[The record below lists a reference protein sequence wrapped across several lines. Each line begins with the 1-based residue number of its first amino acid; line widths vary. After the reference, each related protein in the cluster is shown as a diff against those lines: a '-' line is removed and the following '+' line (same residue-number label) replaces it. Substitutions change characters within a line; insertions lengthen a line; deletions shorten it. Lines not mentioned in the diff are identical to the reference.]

1 MKLNLLPATVSRGR
15 ATRTAWIITIVF
27 ALLSILASAAMM
39 IKSGNDLKRA
49 ESAYNDAQPAYNAAV
64 DMSGQVETMM
74 ALPQVQALSR
84 NVDLA
89 HAMINHNDD
98 YPVLYHSMLQY
109 VPPFYRVTSLSA
121 SPMSDSQASVN
132 IVGTLG
138 SFQQY
143 ADLMLALMRNP
154 NAVSVTRSGY
164 VDSSQFVPNLVES
177 DQTGR
182 PRLPNQ
188 SPIPDDPLQ
197 RLAFFESS
205 SQPAGYSGAGNF
217 GTGTDATR
225 GAMPGQS
232 LVSVQIVVNAKLQTP
247 NPRQTLSSGGGAAA
261 PSGGMPGPGGPSGPP
276 MGGPKGAPPGPM
288 GPGR

>member
-15 ATRTAWIITIVF
+15 ATRTAWTITIVF

-49 ESAYNDAQPAYNAAV
+49 ESAYNDAQPAYQATV
-64 DMSGQVETMM
+64 DMSAQVETMM
-74 ALPQVQALSR
+74 GLPQVQALSR

-98 YPVLYHSMLQY
+98 YPNLYRSTLQY
-109 VPPFYRVTSLSA
+109 IPPFYRVTSLSA
-121 SPMSDSQASVN
+121 SPISDSQASVN
-132 IVGTLG
+132 VVGTLG

-164 VDSSQFVPNLVES
+164 VDTSQFVPNLVES

-182 PRLPNQ
+182 PRLTSQ

-197 RLAFFESS
+197 RLAFFEST
-205 SQPAGYSGAGNF
+205 SQAAGYTGVGNF

-225 GAMPGQS
+225 AAMPGQS

-247 NPRQTLSSGGGAAA
+247 NPRQTLSTGGGGAPA
-261 PSGGMPGPGGPSGPP
+261 PAGPGGGPSV
-276 MGGPKGAPPGPM
+276 GAPAGPM
-288 GPGR
+288 GPTGR